1 MIKKLFYSICMLYP
15 YVLFAQVNNDIV
27 EQIKSRYGDG
37 GVFVNVVYYPEYEG
51 YYVSTIETR
60 NGEKYFY
67 DGVCDRNGREVIPP
81 KYRIGGPG
89 SYMYRILHNEGLGFL
104 VKVDEGRG
112 MDSQSI
118 RCDLEGVVD
127 ENGKLIVPCIYNKIY
142 IIYETPYAIVEKG
155 GDYYENKKGDSVAR
169 KRGKWGV
176 IDCTNNKEIIQC
188 KYDYLDYKC
197 VTTNWWGEYLKKP
210 EPGSNYYNALNAFY
224 SSLRIPFNTGGTPV
238 NNKMYYGTPRGG
250 RWGFL
255 DLAGNAVIP
264 AEYDE
269 IKPFKDGYA
278 QVYKNGVTSF
288 IDIYGKPYGINND
301 GELNKTDTNIPITTK
316 VNENIFA
323 FIIANENYA
332 HFTGADYSIN
342 DGKVFAEYCK
352 KTLGIPEK
360 NVRYYEDATYGN
372 ITNAV
377 KKLQDIADVYEGDA
391 KIIFYYSGLG
401 ATADKN
407 MEKYLL
413 ATDASM
419 SALENTGYSVNALL
433 TTINNLN
440 VEYSWVVLDAP
451 FSNLDKSGK
460 PLASGRGVAMK
471 SKPAHAEG
479 KTIVTLSSSG
489 EQTAYSSKKFAHS
502 LFTYGLLEKL
512 QQAKGDCS
520 IKELNDYA
528 ASWVKKNSMSE
539 FDKAQIPDI
548 KISYELKLNFNNIK
562 F

>member
-1 MIKKLFYSICMLYP
+1 MKKIFFI
-15 YVLFAQVNNDIV
+15 VIGTLFAAITSGQENPNIITA
-27 EQIKSRYGDG
+27 IKAKYDG
-37 GVFVNVVYYPEYEG
+37 QGRFGFVLPEYSSKYG
-51 YYVSTIETR
+51 IYYFTLI
-60 NGEKYFY
+60 
-67 DGVCDRNGREVIPP
+67 DRNDCQFTGIWDSNGHEILQPVYGSVDINQFQIFAKLYNGQKGYTQIYGPKPAGSREIA
-81 KYRIGGPG
+81 
-89 SYMYRILHNEGLGFL
+89 
-104 VKVDEGRG
+104 
-112 MDSQSI
+112 
-118 RCDLEGVVD
+118 LEGVVD
-127 ENGKLIVPCIYNKIY
+127 DEGRITVP
-142 IIYETPYAIVEKG
+142 IIYSRIQLISGTSLAIVEKG
-155 GDYYENKKGDSVAR
+155 GSYYFNDDYDFCINR
-169 KRGKWGV
+169 LGKWGI
-176 IDCTNNKEIIQC
+176 IDVSNNKEIVKC
-188 KYDYLDYKC
+188 KYDYISSQESPWFSYASIGWYNSDYARNLRFRFNSKGKRIDYSDDPKDGKWGYLDIK
-197 VTTNWWGEYLKKP
+197 GKE
-210 EPGSNYYNALNAFY
+210 
-224 SSLRIPFNTGGTPV
+224 I
-238 NNKMYYGTPRGG
+238 
-250 RWGFL
+250 
-255 DLAGNAVIP
+255 IP
-264 AEYDE
+264 AQYESATD
-269 IKPFKDGYA
+269 FKDGYA

-301 GELNKTDTNIPITTK
+301 GELNKTDTNIPVTTK
-316 VNENIFA
+316 VNENTFA

-440 VEYSWVVLDAP
+440 VGYSWVVLDAP

-489 EQTAYSSKKFAHS
+489 EQTAFSSKKYGHS

-528 ASWVKKNSMSE
+528 ASWVKKSAMTE